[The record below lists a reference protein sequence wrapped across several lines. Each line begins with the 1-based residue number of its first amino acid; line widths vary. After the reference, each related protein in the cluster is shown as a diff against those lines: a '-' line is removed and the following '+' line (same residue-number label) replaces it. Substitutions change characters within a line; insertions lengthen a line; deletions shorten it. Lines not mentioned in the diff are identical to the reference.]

1 MSGKKLKVLIIFFL
15 WLLIV
20 LPSPLDSYER
30 GRIGNRFDLMI
41 HSGIDMVQKGDY
53 DEAIG
58 VFQKMIE
65 KDPESPV
72 GYFYIA
78 ATYESM
84 MQDFKNRSFHKE
96 FDFFI
101 DKAIEKGE
109 ELLDEVKDDGWLYFY
124 LGGSY
129 GYRAIDR
136 SETGKWFGAF
146 TSAVK
151 GAAHLEKAVSIDPE
165 LYDAYYGL
173 GVYKYWRSVK
183 LKVLWFLPFFEDER
197 QAGIDDIW
205 LSIRKGKYCKYE
217 AMNSLIRIYRNEK
230 DYKNALD
237 MAEVVLEKYPENF
250 NALRMAGVLY
260 IDLQKWDKAYQ
271 AFDKLSE
278 QLKKNRWKTVET
290 DFELEYYRTY
300 IQLKKQNIEEC
311 IVGCV
316 KLVKYRE
323 EIDQDVKSDE
333 MLALKKK
340 VDELCPVDFLLQ
352 FEESKIKNLK

>member
-84 MQDFKNRSFHKE
+84 MQTFNNRSFQEK

-101 DKAIEKGE
+101 DKAIKKGE
-109 ELLDEVKDDGWLYFY
+109 ELLDEIKDDGWLYFY

-136 SETGKWFGAF
+136 SETGQWFGAF
-146 TSAVK
+146 TDAVR
-151 GAAHLEKAVSIDPE
+151 GASHLEKAVSINPE
-165 LYDAYYGL
+165 LYDAYYGF

-183 LKVLWFLPFFEDER
+183 SEVLWFLPFFEDER

-205 LSIRKGKYCKYE
+205 LSIRKGKYSRYE
-217 AMNSLIRIYRNEK
+217 AMNALIGIYQNEK
-230 DYKNALD
+230 NYQKALD
-237 MAEVVLEKYPENF
+237 VAEAVLEKYPENF
-250 NALRMAGVLY
+250 KALKMEGILY
-260 IDLQKWDKAYQ
+260 IDLQKWDKASQ
-271 AFDKLSE
+271 IFDKLSE
-278 QLKKNRWKTVET
+278 QLKKNRWETVET
-290 DFELEYYRTY
+290 DFELEYYSTY
-300 IQLKKQNIEEC
+300 IQLKEQKTEGC
-311 IVGCV
+311 IAGCM
-316 KLVKYRE
+316 KLLKDKE
-323 EIDQDVKSDE
+323 KMSEDVKSDY
-333 MLALKKK
+333 MLSLKKK
-340 VDELCPVDFLLQ
+340 ADRLCPADFLCQ
-352 FEESKIKNLK
+352 FEESKIKNVR